1 MKREIKFRAWVEC
14 NLDNIPSYMNYN
26 PEFHGDIN
34 DIFKNNGV
42 EPVSKYASKITY
54 LQFAGVCDKNGKEI
68 YQDDIVKYSYI
79 SPLDGKE
86 KSYVWVVKYENGMYW
101 LRHIGGLK
109 HYDSS
114 SFLKFTQIEVIGNTF
129 EHPELLRNPKCS

>member
-1 MKREIKFRAWVEC
+1 
-14 NLDNIPSYMNYN
+14 MNYH

-34 DIFKNNGV
+34 EIFKKNGA
-42 EPVSKYASKITY
+42 EPVSKYAPKITY
-54 LQFAGVCDKNGKEI
+54 LQFAGVRDKNGKDI

-79 SPLDGKE
+79 SPLDSEE
-86 KSYVWVVKYENGMYW
+86 KSYIWVVKYENGMYW

-114 SFLKFTQIEVIGNTF
+114 LFLKFTQIEVIGNAH
-129 EHPELLRNPKCS
+129 EHPELLEVQG

>member
-1 MKREIKFRAWVEC
+1 LEREIKFRAWVEHEFIKNGGC
-14 NLDNIPSYMNYN
+14 MNYH

-34 DIFKNNGV
+34 EIFKNNGV

-54 LQFAGVCDKNGKEI
+54 LQFTEVNDKNGKEI
-68 YQDDIVKYSYI
+68 YQEDIVKYSYI

-86 KSYVWVVKYENGMYW
+86 KSYVWVVKYKNGMYW

-109 HYDSS
+109 HYDASL
-114 SFLKFTQIEVIGNTF
+114 FLKYNQIEVIGNTF
-129 EHPELLRNPKCS
+129 EHPELLGEP